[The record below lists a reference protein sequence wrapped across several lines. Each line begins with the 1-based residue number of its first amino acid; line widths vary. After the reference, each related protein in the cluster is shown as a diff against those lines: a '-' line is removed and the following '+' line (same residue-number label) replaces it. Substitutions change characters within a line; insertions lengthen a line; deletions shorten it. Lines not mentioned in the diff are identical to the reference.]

1 LDYID
6 GLLSAEEAEQV
17 REKIATDSEWKT
29 RYDSF
34 LEMNTLLRSTE
45 LISPSA
51 SFVDQTMARIEAEIE
66 LESKSVSPIL
76 RYFQL
81 TGWLWLGLTML
92 FLPTSIPQFFHNSA
106 TRDFGFYNYDEKQYP
121 FAFRQQRYALG
132 IWSVADGVCCCA

>member
-1 LDYID
+1 MDRDEKILDYID

-51 SFVDQTMARIEAEIE
+51 SVLLSNVI
-66 LESKSVSPIL
+66 SV
-76 RYFQL
+76 
-81 TGWLWLGLTML
+81 
-92 FLPTSIPQFFHNSA
+92 
-106 TRDFGFYNYDEKQYP
+106 
-121 FAFRQQRYALG
+121 
-132 IWSVADGVCCCA
+132 